1 MNNQTPPSAAP
12 ALDRGLSMIEYLLEI
27 NQPASLKK
35 ISDELSIPIASAFR
49 LIKTLA
55 ARGYVDEISS
65 NQQLYVPGSKLFQI
79 VQRYQLNNPLQSMA
93 QAPLKELAA
102 ATGQTAQLALF
113 QNRTVLY
120 IDQAI
125 PVNPVSIVAPMHTPI
140 PINITAA
147 GKIICAQLSA
157 EEQQD
162 LLNHETLVQKTPYS
176 ISSISAL
183 LQNIKSARQKGY
195 ATDIEEYSR
204 GIGCIAAAVLDGLNR
219 CVGAI
224 GITGHIDQYRKKEI
238 FDGNVKAVLAAA
250 ERVSR
255 SMGYSSQ
262 RFNILKS
269 NLKAI
274 KCRRQQSLLSI
285 ICGKGASKLPLL

>member
-102 ATGQTAQLALF
+102 ATGQPLSLPCFKTEPF
-113 QNRTVLY
+113 
-120 IDQAI
+120 
-125 PVNPVSIVAPMHTPI
+125 SILT
-140 PINITAA
+140 
-147 GKIICAQLSA
+147 
-157 EEQQD
+157 
-162 LLNHETLVQKTPYS
+162 
-176 ISSISAL
+176 
-183 LQNIKSARQKGY
+183 R
-195 ATDIEEYSR
+195 
-204 GIGCIAAAVLDGLNR
+204 
-219 CVGAI
+219 
-224 GITGHIDQYRKKEI
+224 
-238 FDGNVKAVLAAA
+238 
-250 ERVSR
+250 R
-255 SMGYSSQ
+255 SQ
-262 RFNILKS
+262 
-269 NLKAI
+269 
-274 KCRRQQSLLSI
+274 
-285 ICGKGASKLPLL
+285 